1 MGRVK
6 QPVQFSKSF
15 VIKENREIV
24 PHEGYQ
30 FGGCVTRH
38 TPGIGCG
45 KIRVDRQH
53 GLQTVR
59 GILRVFPGETYYNL
73 VADFQIGKH
82 VLHHGGIAVL
92 REECRNVL
100 LNPDPCRKICRQCES
115 QEH

>member
-45 KIRVDRQH
+45 KIRVD
-53 GLQTVR
+53 
-59 GILRVFPGETYYNL
+59 
-73 VADFQIGKH
+73 
-82 VLHHGGIAVL
+82 
-92 REECRNVL
+92 
-100 LNPDPCRKICRQCES
+100 
-115 QEH
+115 